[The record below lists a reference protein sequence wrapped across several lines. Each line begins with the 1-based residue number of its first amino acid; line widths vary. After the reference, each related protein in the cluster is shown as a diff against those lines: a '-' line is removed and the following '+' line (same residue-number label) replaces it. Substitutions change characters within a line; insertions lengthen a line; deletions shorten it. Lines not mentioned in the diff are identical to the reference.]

1 MIPSVLAQHVE
12 QGVNSR
18 VQGAGFRG
26 PQTCPLPPFTSLLPQ
41 DKRTKGKQHDQ
52 STTKNKHPL

>member
-26 PQTCPLPPFTSLLPQ
+26 PQTCPLPPAPFHLTFTS
-41 DKRTKGKQHDQ
+41 R
-52 STTKNKHPL
+52 